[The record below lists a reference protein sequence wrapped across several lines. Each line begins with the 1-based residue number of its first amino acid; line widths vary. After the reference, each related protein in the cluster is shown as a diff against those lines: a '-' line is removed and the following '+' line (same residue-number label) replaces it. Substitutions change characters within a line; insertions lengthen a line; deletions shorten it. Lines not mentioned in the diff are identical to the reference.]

1 MAQAKTNNQAG
12 QKQAETKAAEQ
23 KAAEQK
29 AAETKAAGG
38 NKGKKVPVLRVQAK
52 AARFRRA
59 GLTFGREEQV
69 IALDKLTD
77 EQVAAIKAEPMLAVI
92 EDEAEA

>member
-12 QKQAETKAAEQ
+12 QKQAETKAAE
-23 KAAEQK
+23 
-29 AAETKAAGG
+29 TKAAGG
-38 NKGKKVPVLRVQAK
+38 NKVPVLRVQAK

>member
-1 MAQAKTNNQAG
+1 MAQAKTNNP
-12 QKQAETKAAEQ
+12 AETKAAT
-23 KAAEQK
+23 A
-29 AAETKAAGG
+29 
-38 NKGKKVPVLRVQAK
+38 KGKKVPALRVQAK
-52 AARFRRA
+52 AASFRRA

>member
-1 MAQAKTNNQAG
+1 MAQAKTNNPAG
-12 QKQAETKAAEQ
+12 QKQAESKAAESKAAEQ
-23 KAAEQK
+23 KTAG
-29 AAETKAAGG
+29 GG